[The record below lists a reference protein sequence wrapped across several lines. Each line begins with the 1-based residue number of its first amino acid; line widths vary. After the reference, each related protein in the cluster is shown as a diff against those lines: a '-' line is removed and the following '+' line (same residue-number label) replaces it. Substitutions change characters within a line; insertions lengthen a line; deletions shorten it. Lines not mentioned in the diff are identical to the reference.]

1 MKQLLLLPLLAI
13 AFSACEITVVE
24 DPVPV
29 IIVEDNR
36 DRFLGYFDAEEYS
49 KTARVYTYYT
59 IRVVKSSRNNN
70 VVFIRNFYGLDI
82 EVLAEVHGNDIFI
95 PEQDVE
101 GYHIEGDG
109 YLDRGELIL
118 YYSVFDHLDPH
129 AHTDFCE
136 TVAFR

>member
-29 IIVEDNR
+29 IINDSR
-36 DRFLGYFDAEEYS
+36 DRFTGFFDAEEYS
-49 KTARVYTYYT
+49 KTARIYTYYT
-59 IRVVKSSRNNN
+59 IRVVKSSGNNN

-82 EVLAEVHGNDIFI
+82 EVFAEVHGNDIFI

-109 YLDRGELIL
+109 YLDGGELIL